1 MSSNLQKQI
10 EEFQNKYYD
19 ENGKNSIFKKSQKK
33 DLAKKISN
41 NFDINLLLNE
51 TCYTFD
57 ELNVIIDYNKFK
69 LFASSDNYK
78 IITRDILSKFTNSIK
93 KFDSFQ
99 CHLNLDSF
107 TISAA
112 ERHKE
117 MIEEFCKQ
125 CLGNNNFFSEK
136 LTTIYIYY
144 PPSLIENIAKLFSN
158 LISPIVKDKVIFYT
172 KQESDEYWNLINKL

>member
-19 ENGKNSIFKKSQKK
+19 ENGKNSFFKKSQKK
-33 DLAKKISN
+33 DLAKKISGS
-41 NFDINLLLNE
+41 FDINLLLNE

-57 ELNVIIDYNKFK
+57 ELNVMIDYNKFK
-69 LFASSDNYK
+69 LFANSDNYK
-78 IITRDILSKFTNSIK
+78 TITSRILKLFGNSINK
-93 KFDSFQ
+93 YSSFQ

-107 TISAA
+107 TVSAA
-112 ERHKE
+112 ERHKQ
-117 MIEEFCKQ
+117 MIEEFCNQ
-125 CLGNNNFFSEK
+125 CLGNNTFSEK

-158 LISPIVKDKVIFYT
+158 LISPVVKDKVIFYT

>member
-19 ENGKNSIFKKSQKK
+19 ENKKNSFFKKNQKK
-33 DLAKKISN
+33 DLAKKISDS
-41 NFDINLLLNE
+41 FDLNLLLNE
-51 TCYTFD
+51 TCYSFD
-57 ELNVIIDYNKFK
+57 ELNIIIDYNKFK
-69 LFASSDNYK
+69 LFANSDNYK
-78 IITRDILSKFTNSIK
+78 TITSHILKLFSNSINK
-93 KFDSFQ
+93 YYSFQ

-107 TISAA
+107 TVSAA

-117 MIEEFCKQ
+117 MIEEFCNQ
-125 CLGNNNFFSEK
+125 CLGNSSFSEK

-158 LISPIVKDKVIFYT
+158 LINPVVKDKVIFYT
-172 KQESDEYWNLINKL
+172 KQESDEYWNLINKI

>member
-1 MSSNLQKQI
+1 M
-10 EEFQNKYYD
+10 
-19 ENGKNSIFKKSQKK
+19 
-33 DLAKKISN
+33 
-41 NFDINLLLNE
+41 
-51 TCYTFD
+51 
-57 ELNVIIDYNKFK
+57 IIDYNKFK
-69 LFASSDNYK
+69 LFANVDNYK
-78 IITRDILSKFTNSIK
+78 TITSDILNKFTNSIK

-112 ERHKE
+112 ERHKQ
-117 MIEEFCKQ
+117 MIEEFCRQ
-125 CLGNNNFFSEK
+125 CLGNNSYSQK

-158 LISPIVKDKVIFYT
+158 LISPIVKEKVVFYT

>member
-19 ENGKNSIFKKSQKK
+19 ENGKNSIFKKNQKK
-33 DLAKKISN
+33 DLAKKIYD
-41 NFDINLLLNE
+41 NFDTNLLLNE

-69 LFASSDNYK
+69 LFANVDNYK
-78 IITRDILSKFTNSIK
+78 IITSDILKKFTNSIK

-112 ERHKE
+112 ERHKQ
-117 MIEEFCKQ
+117 MIEEFCRQ
-125 CLGNNNFFSEK
+125 CLGNNSYSQK

-158 LISPIVKDKVIFYT
+158 LISPIVKEKVVFYT
-172 KQESDEYWNLINKL
+172 KQESDEYWNLINK

>member
-1 MSSNLQKQI
+1 MEKIQFL
-10 EEFQNKYYD
+10 
-19 ENGKNSIFKKSQKK
+19 KKIKK
-33 DLAKKISN
+33 DLAKKIYD
-41 NFDINLLLNE
+41 NFDTNLLLNE

-69 LFASSDNYK
+69 LFANVDNYK
-78 IITRDILSKFTNSIK
+78 IITSHILKKFTNSIK

-112 ERHKE
+112 ERHKQ
-117 MIEEFCKQ
+117 MIEEFCNQ
-125 CLGNNNFFSEK
+125 CLGNSSYSQK

-158 LISPIVKDKVIFYT
+158 LISPIVKEKVVFYT
-172 KQESDEYWNLINKL
+172 KQESDEYWKLINKL